1 MNVYEKKKKNNNQ
14 IFNVYRTRGLGYAG
28 KVCLKNPIS
37 LSTILS
43 KNK

>member
-1 MNVYEKKKKNNNQ
+1 MYMKRKKQNQ
-14 IFNVYRTRGLGYAG
+14 IFNVYRTRGLVYAG